1 NGATACVSIIIS
13 ASLMILAILDDLMF
27 TSKIKTAASQLGVP
41 VSFSRSSAAAIDE
54 MRKSSPSLVILDLNN
69 PRTDPLGIVAAMK
82 GDAALASIPILGYV
96 SHVQG
101 DVIDAARRAG
111 VDEVLARSAFTM
123 RLAEILSRS

>member
-1 NGATACVSIIIS
+1 
-13 ASLMILAILDDLMF
+13 MILAILDDLMF

-69 PRTDPLGIVAAMK
+69 PRTDPLGIVATMK
-82 GDAALASIPILGYV
+82 GDAALASIPIVGYV

-111 VDEVLARSAFTM
+111 IDEVLARSAFTM
-123 RLAEILSRS
+123 RLAEILGR